1 MKVNLLLHK
10 RMVVKNL
17 KTKKILIS
25 TILVVLIF
33 FSFINPVQASLFSDD
48 DEEPTTIEETI
59 EKDDG
64 GLFEKII
71 AKMIRRYSTN
81 SI

>member
-1 MKVNLLLHK
+1 MNLLLHN
-10 RMVVKNL
+10 RLVVKNL
-17 KTKKILIS
+17 KTKKVIIS
-25 TILVVLIF
+25 TILAVLIF

-48 DEEPTTIEETI
+48 DKEPTTIEETI

-71 AKMIRRYSTN
+71 AKIIRWYSSN
-81 SI
+81 CI

>member
-1 MKVNLLLHK
+1 MNLLLHN
-10 RMVVKNL
+10 RLVVKNL
-17 KTKKILIS
+17 KTKKVIIS
-25 TILVVLIF
+25 TILAVLIF

-48 DEEPTTIEETI
+48 DKETTTIEETI

-71 AKMIRRYSTN
+71 AKMIRWYSSN
-81 SI
+81 CI

>member
-1 MKVNLLLHK
+1 MKY
-10 RMVVKNL
+10 L
-17 KTKKILIS
+17 KTRKILVGIALA
-25 TILVVLIF
+25 ILIF